1 MKGGKRKC
9 PCTRGGVSTRS
20 RKVNSNG
27 NEPVGEEVVHEESS
41 PVRDTSV
48 VSLLVESESE
58 NMSGVSSQERQP
70 LQPLEFYFKS
80 TEYTKTCKIQTKC
93 YVSKTMD
100 VIKKL
105 KVEDKWFTN
114 HPQFRMWML
123 LMRTIC
129 IEEEDVAWF
138 AVNGVPIRY
147 SMREHALI
155 SGLDCHEYT
164 RSYLKLRST
173 KFVDFYFGGEEE
185 ITIKD
190 VEQKLLSMK
199 PCNDRLKMAV
209 LFFLGRVIRG
219 KTKDTGPLDPF
230 ILRIVDDLEVC
241 RTFPWGRLT
250 FEDAI
255 KKIKHVMELLKGEV
269 HDACGFPGF
278 VTPLE
283 VLAFE
288 CIPRLGK
295 TFRLF
300 SDSPCEDCPRMC
312 KSRFTKSSMRG
323 YPVEDIYVALGKT
336 KKKIWWKELYVSDIA
351 ARVFTKKK
359 EKEKITLLEGSSST
373 SGLECSLNG
382 LEERLLKSM
391 KQGFSSLNSTVERK
405 LEAMNSRMI
414 VIEKNQRILRK
425 TAKKIERM
433 LSFIESKGKEANI
446 DDFDIGWWADYSRGD
461 YGGGSGSKEN
471 RKRGKNE
478 EAENLKEKNREA
490 DNSESDNGEKK
501 TVSSEEENE
510 TERRR
515 VEADAAWRRILSES
529 KNNEGKDDEENGSDC
544 GRRSCG
550 KTTIEKKEVVAKIT
564 VEEEEET
571 VVEAETVVEDTV
583 KEEEETE
590 AVVETTKVEAGSVV
604 ETTEVEVEAV
614 DDGKYTE
621 AEKQMWYM
629 VVYKS
634 SEKMPCESKVP
645 TRPKIH
651 ARPKVMAVKGGI
663 PIAERLAKMKK
674 AQAKKKAESDGTPK
688 KRGRLKNGKTEG
700 TLKKRGRPKKEVAT
714 LVACTPKEKKKPQWL
729 QSPFTDVNNTQIDGV
744 LFPLYQL

>member
-1 MKGGKRKC
+1 
-9 PCTRGGVSTRS
+9 
-20 RKVNSNG
+20 
-27 NEPVGEEVVHEESS
+27 
-41 PVRDTSV
+41 
-48 VSLLVESESE
+48 
-58 NMSGVSSQERQP
+58 MSGVSFQ
-70 LQPLEFYFKS
+70 LQG
-80 TEYTKTCKIQTKC
+80 
-93 YVSKTMD
+93 
-100 VIKKL
+100 
-105 KVEDKWFTN
+105 
-114 HPQFRMWML
+114 MWVL

-147 SMREHALI
+147 SMREHALV

-164 RSYLKLRST
+164 RSYLKLEST
-173 KFVDFYFGGEEE
+173 KFVDFYFGGEEK

-209 LFFLGRVIRG
+209 LFFLDRVIRG
-219 KTKDTGPLDPF
+219 KIKDTGPLDPI

-241 RTFPWGRLT
+241 QTFPWGRLT

-255 KKIKHVMELLKGEV
+255 KEIKHVMELLKGKV

-288 CIPRLGK
+288 CIPKLGK
-295 TFRLF
+295 TFRLS

-323 YPVEDIYVALGKT
+323 YPLEDIYAALGKT
-336 KKKIWWKELYVSDIA
+336 KDINSVLIPTVGEETLLRRIIDEKSEYYMEGNIKRKK
-351 ARVFTKKK
+351 T
-359 EKEKITLLEGSSST
+359 ITLLEGSSST
-373 SGLECSLNG
+373 SGLECSLKG

-391 KQGFSSLNSTVERK
+391 EQGLSSLNGTVETK

-414 VIEKNQRILRK
+414 AIEKNQRILRK
-425 TAKKIERM
+425 TDKKIERM
-433 LSFIESKGKEANI
+433 LSFIESKGQEANI
-446 DDFDIGWWADYSRGD
+446 DDFDIGQWAYYNRGD
-461 YGGGSGSKEN
+461 YGGGNGSKEN
-471 RKRGKNE
+471 SENGKDKEKEEKEEEEKAEEEKEEEEKEEKMKKSKAFSARKSVIIPCDVWKMRTAVQIVEE
-478 EAENLKEKNREA
+478 EA
-490 DNSESDNGEKK
+490 
-501 TVSSEEENE
+501 
-510 TERRR
+510 
-515 VEADAAWRRILSES
+515 
-529 KNNEGKDDEENGSDC
+529 
-544 GRRSCG
+544 
-550 KTTIEKKEVVAKIT
+550 VAKIT
-564 VEEEEET
+564 VEEKEVVAKIIVEEEEEI
-571 VVEAETVVEDTV
+571 VVEAEAAVEYTV

-590 AVVETTKVEAGSVV
+590 AVVETTEVKTESVVEITKVEAEAVV
-604 ETTEVEVEAV
+604 KTTEVETEVMVETTKVEAEAV

-621 AEKQMWYM
+621 AEKQMWHM

-645 TRPKIH
+645 TRSKIH
-651 ARPKVMAVKGGI
+651 ARPKVMAVKSGI
-663 PIAERLAKMKK
+663 PRAERLAKMKK

-688 KRGRLKNGKTEG
+688 KRGRPKKDETEG
-700 TLKKRGRPKKEVAT
+700 TPKKRGRPKKEVAT
-714 LVACTPKEKKKPQWL
+714 LVACTSREKKKPQWL